1 MPQIVKTLR
10 NFVVFVIA
18 IYPHNPD
25 ASGMAFGTPSSV
37 YHGYSELASIS
48 CCFTHIIL
56 SAIRDTNTSVA
67 SCVPSKTDTTSSFV
81 FANGNTSC
89 PKFQLHFHS
98 NYGLQNLHLLLSRQR
113 LCMEPGKPSAQRP
126 SRMVFSFIQL
136 RLVVWFKMTH
146 TTMCNGSSV
155 TGGGADKIC
164 PHHYR

>member
-1 MPQIVKTLR
+1 
-10 NFVVFVIA
+10 
-18 IYPHNPD
+18 
-25 ASGMAFGTPSSV
+25 MAFGTPFSV

-89 PKFQLHFHS
+89 PKFQLRFHS

-113 LCMEPGKPSAQRP
+113 LCMEPGKPSAQRL
-126 SRMVFSFIQL
+126 SWMVFSFIQL
-136 RLVVWFKMTH
+136 RFLCYRWR
-146 TTMCNGSSV
+146 CGQNLSAPLSV
-155 TGGGADKIC
+155 T
-164 PHHYR
+164 PHLPVTIVVSDQIDLLAKTVAHSVTAKASVRFDHLI